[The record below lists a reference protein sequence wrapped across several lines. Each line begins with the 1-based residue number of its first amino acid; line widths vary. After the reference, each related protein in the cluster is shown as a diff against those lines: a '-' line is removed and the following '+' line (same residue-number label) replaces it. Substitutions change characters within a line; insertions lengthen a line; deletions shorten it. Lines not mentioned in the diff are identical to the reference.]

1 MENELRNEKIEAYLD
16 GTMSVE
22 DRFHFEELLQTDTDL
37 RADVA
42 MHRDLAHT
50 LSDPGYL
57 MIRQSVAD
65 VGDEMIAEGLMDQP
79 GLKPSTRFAIILTAL
94 VLLILALWWW
104 RTYQPVESPT
114 LPDASSESV
123 IPPEETPASQPVLP
137 TDTIQPVRKEAPAS
151 SPPRKSA
158 PMLPNQ
164 ALDKAMK
171 EAGDPIYA
179 LEDTFWEQTWER
191 STGKRAVLF
200 NALVKT
206 AAEPV
211 FMLEILDNSNP
222 AGKVLHILPVV
233 ATEVKDGDNIRAFAA
248 KKTYALRVSAALD
261 LKPGLYYSRLISDTA
276 EKPLWMNRWT
286 ASE

>member
-1 MENELRNEKIEAYLD
+1 MENELQNEKIEAYLD

-22 DRFHFEELLQTDTDL
+22 DRFHFEERLLTDADL
-37 RADVA
+37 RAEVA
-42 MHRDLAHT
+42 LHRDLADT

-57 MIRQSVAD
+57 RIRQSVAD

-79 GLKPSTRFAIILTAL
+79 VLKSSTRLTIILTAL

-104 RTYQPVESPT
+104 RTYQPDESPT

-123 IPPEETPASQPVLP
+123 IPTEETPSAQPVLP
-137 TDTIQPVRKEAPAS
+137 ADTIQPERKEAPAS
-151 SPPRKSA
+151 SPPQK
-158 PMLPNQ
+158 PHMLPNQ

-191 STGKRAVLF
+191 STGKRALLF
-200 NALVKT
+200 NAVVKT

-211 FMLEILDNSNP
+211 FKLEILDNSNP

-233 ATEVKDGDNIRAFAA
+233 ATEVKDGDNVRAFAA
-248 KKTYALRVSAALD
+248 KKTYALRVSASLD
-261 LKPGLYYSRLISDTA
+261 LKPGLYYSRLISETTD
-276 EKPLWMNRWT
+276 KPLWMYRWT
-286 ASE
+286 ATE

>member
-1 MENELRNEKIEAYLD
+1 MENEIRNEEIEAYLD

-22 DRFHFEELLQTDTDL
+22 DRFHFEERLQTDADL

-42 MHRDLAHT
+42 LHRDLSDT

-65 VGDEMIAEGLMDQP
+65 VGDEMIKEGLMDQP
-79 GLKPSTRFAIILTAL
+79 RLKSGWRFTIILSAL
-94 VLLILALWWW
+94 FLLILALWWW
-104 RTYQPVESPT
+104 RTYQPDESPT
-114 LPDASSESV
+114 MPDESSESV
-123 IPPEETPASQPVLP
+123 IPTEETPAAQPVVPL
-137 TDTIQPVRKEAPAS
+137 DTIQPMRKEAPAATPS
-151 SPPRKSA
+151 QKVH
-158 PMLPNQ
+158 MLPNQ

-179 LEDTFWEQTWER
+179 LEDTFWEQTWES
-191 STGKRAVLF
+191 STGKSAVLF

-211 FMLEILDNSNP
+211 FKLEILDNSNP

-233 ATEVKDGDNIRAFAA
+233 ATEVKDGDNVRAFAS
-248 KKTYALRVSAALD
+248 KKTYALQVSASLD
-261 LKPGLYYSRLISDTA
+261 LKAGLYYCRLISETA

-286 ASE
+286 ASEQ

>member
-22 DRFHFEELLQTDTDL
+22 DRFHFEERLQTDADL

-42 MHRDLAHT
+42 MHRDLADT

-65 VGDEMIAEGLMDQP
+65 VGDEMIKEGLMDQP
-79 GLKPSTRFAIILTAL
+79 RLKSGWRFTIILSAL
-94 VLLILALWWW
+94 FLLILALWWW
-104 RTYQPVESPT
+104 RTYQPDESPT
-114 LPDASSESV
+114 MPDESSESV
-123 IPPEETPASQPVLP
+123 IPTEETPAAQPVVPL
-137 TDTIQPVRKEAPAS
+137 DTIQPMRKEAPAATPS
-151 SPPRKSA
+151 QKVH
-158 PMLPNQ
+158 MLPNQ

-179 LEDTFWEQTWER
+179 LEDTFWEQTWES
-191 STGKRAVLF
+191 STGKSAVLF

-211 FMLEILDNSNP
+211 FKLEILDNSNP

-233 ATEVKDGDNIRAFAA
+233 ATEVKDGDNVRAFAS
-248 KKTYALRVSAALD
+248 KKTYALQVSASLD
-261 LKPGLYYSRLISDTA
+261 LKAGLYYCRLISETA

-286 ASE
+286 ASEQ

>member
-1 MENELRNEKIEAYLD
+1 MENEIRNEEIEAYLD

-22 DRFHFEELLQTDTDL
+22 DRFHFEERLQTDADL

-42 MHRDLAHT
+42 LHRDLSDT

-65 VGDEMIAEGLMDQP
+65 VGDEMIKEGLMDQP
-79 GLKPSTRFAIILTAL
+79 RLKSGWRFTIILSAL
-94 VLLILALWWW
+94 FLLILALWWW
-104 RTYQPVESPT
+104 RSYQPDEPPT
-114 LPDASSESV
+114 MPDESSESV
-123 IPPEETPASQPVLP
+123 IPKEETPAAQPVVP
-137 TDTIQPVRKEAPAS
+137 TDTIQPMRKEAPAATPS
-151 SPPRKSA
+151 QKVH
-158 PMLPNQ
+158 MLPNQ

-179 LEDTFWEQTWER
+179 LEDTFWEETWEK

-206 AAEPV
+206 AAEPA
-211 FMLEILDNSNP
+211 FKLEILDNSNP

-233 ATEVKDGDNIRAFAA
+233 VTEVKDGDNVRAFAS
-248 KKTYALRVSAALD
+248 KKTYALRVSVSLD
-261 LKPGLYYSRLISDTA
+261 LKPGLYYSRLISETA
-276 EKPLWMNRWT
+276 DKPLWMYRWI
-286 ASE
+286 ASEQ